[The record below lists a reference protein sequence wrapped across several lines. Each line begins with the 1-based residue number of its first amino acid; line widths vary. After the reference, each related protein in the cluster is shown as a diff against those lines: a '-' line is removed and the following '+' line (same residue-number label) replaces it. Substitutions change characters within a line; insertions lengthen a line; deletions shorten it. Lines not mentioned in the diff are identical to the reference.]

1 MKKFSLVISLFFYSV
16 FGFAQQLLN
25 PEEAVKIALENNFGI
40 QISKKLE
47 LQAENN
53 ASILNSGYLP
63 ALSTAAGANLSKDS
77 QEATFQDGRSQAVDG
92 AETKRYNASV
102 NLNYT
107 LFDGLG
113 RMYTY
118 KSLKEQY
125 ALSSLAVRQ
134 TIEQTLLQL
143 YAAYFDVAQLEERV
157 AIFEQTL
164 ANSKMRLQR
173 AQKRFEFGSTSRL
186 EVLNAKVD
194 ANTDSI
200 NLLQQ
205 IQSLSNA
212 KRNLNLILARDLE
225 EDFSSNPNVRFV
237 SDSVLAAHRSTYT
250 ANNVRLLQAERNQ
263 EISVL
268 QLKAQK
274 SNLLPQLNL
283 TGAYGYSEGVF
294 PATNFLASS
303 NSRGLSAGLSL
314 NWNLFS
320 GGRQQVAI
328 RNAKLA
334 KESQELQELQI
345 QQEVDRDLRNAEGN
359 YRNAKVTYE
368 LQIDNVITAED
379 NYKRSQK
386 RFELGQITSI
396 ELRQAQLNTLATELS
411 RIQAKFTAKLA
422 ELEYLQ
428 HCGALLNV
436 AF

>member
-1 MKKFSLVISLFFYSV
+1 MKKYSIV
-16 FGFAQQLLN
+16 VGLLCYSAFGFAQELLN

-40 QISKKLE
+40 QISKNLE
-47 LQAENN
+47 SQAQNN
-53 ASILNSGYLP
+53 ASVLNSGYLP
-63 ALSTAAGANLSKDS
+63 TLTTTAGANLSKDT
-77 QEATFQDGRSQAVDG
+77 QEATFQDGRNQAVDG

-118 KSLKEQY
+118 KALKEQY

-157 AIFEQTL
+157 QIFEKTL
-164 ANSKMRLQR
+164 ENSKMRLQR

-205 IQSLSNA
+205 IQSLSNS

-225 EDFSSNPNVRFV
+225 ENFSSNPNVRFV
-237 SDSVLAAHRSTYT
+237 SDSVLYVHRSAY
-250 ANNVRLLQAERNQ
+250 ASNNVRLLQAERNQ
-263 EISVL
+263 EISLL
-268 QLKAQK
+268 QLKVQK

-303 NSRGLSAGLSL
+303 NSRGVSAGLSL
-314 NWNLFS
+314 NWNIFS

-359 YRNAKVTYE
+359 YRNARVTYE

-379 NYKRSQK
+379 NYNRSQK

-396 ELRQAQLNTLATELS
+396 ELRQAQLNTLTTELS
-411 RIQAKFTAKLA
+411 RVQAKFTAKLA
-422 ELEYLQ
+422 ELEYLL

>member
-1 MKKFSLVISLFFYSV
+1 MKKFSLVISLLFYSF

-63 ALSTAAGANLSKDS
+63 SLSTAAGANLSKDS

-118 KSLKEQY
+118 KALKEQY

-164 ANSKMRLQR
+164 ANSNMRLQR

-225 EDFSSNPNVRFV
+225 EDFSSNPSVRFV

-303 NSRGLSAGLSL
+303 NSRGLSAGFSL

-396 ELRQAQLNTLATELS
+396 ELRQAQLNTLVTELS

>member
-1 MKKFSLVISLFFYSV
+1 MKKYSLVVSLLCYSA
-16 FGFAQQLLN
+16 FGFAQELLN

-40 QISKKLE
+40 QISKNLE
-47 LQAENN
+47 SQSQNN

-63 ALSTAAGANLSKDS
+63 TLSTSAAANLSKDS

-118 KSLKEQY
+118 KALKEQY

-134 TIEQTLLQL
+134 SIEQTLLQL
-143 YAAYFDVAQLEERV
+143 YAAYFDVAQLDERV
-157 AIFEQTL
+157 RIFEKTL
-164 ANSKMRLQR
+164 ANSKMRLKR

-237 SDSVLAAHRSTYT
+237 SDSVLSVHRFTY
-250 ANNVRLLQAERNQ
+250 ASNNVRLLQAERNQ

-303 NSRGLSAGLSL
+303 NSRGVSAGLSL
-314 NWNLFS
+314 NWNIFS

-345 QQEVDRDLRNAEGN
+345 QQEVERDLRNAEGN
-359 YRNAKVTYE
+359 YRNARMTYE

-379 NYKRSQK
+379 NYNRSQK

>member
-1 MKKFSLVISLFFYSV
+1 MKKYSIV
-16 FGFAQQLLN
+16 VGLLCYSAFGFAQELLN

-40 QISKKLE
+40 QISKNLE
-47 LQAENN
+47 SQAQNN
-53 ASILNSGYLP
+53 ASVLNSGYLP
-63 ALSTAAGANLSKDS
+63 TLTTTAGANLSKDS
-77 QEATFQDGRSQAVDG
+77 QEATFQDGRNQAVDG

-118 KSLKEQY
+118 KALKEQY
-125 ALSSLAVRQ
+125 ALSSLALRQ

-157 AIFEQTL
+157 QIFEKTL
-164 ANSKMRLQR
+164 ENSKMRLLR

-237 SDSVLAAHRSTYT
+237 SDSLLKVHRSAY
-250 ANNVRLLQAERNQ
+250 ASNNVRLLQAERNQ

-303 NSRGLSAGLSL
+303 NSRGVSAGLSL
-314 NWNLFS
+314 NWNIFS

-359 YRNAKVTYE
+359 YRNARVTYE

-379 NYKRSQK
+379 NYNRSQK

-396 ELRQAQLNTLATELS
+396 ELRQAQLNTLTTELS
-411 RIQAKFTAKLA
+411 RVQAKFTAKLA
-422 ELEYLQ
+422 ELEYLL

>member
-1 MKKFSLVISLFFYSV
+1 
-16 FGFAQQLLN
+16 
-25 PEEAVKIALENNFGI
+25 
-40 QISKKLE
+40 
-47 LQAENN
+47 
-53 ASILNSGYLP
+53 
-63 ALSTAAGANLSKDS
+63 
-77 QEATFQDGRSQAVDG
+77 
-92 AETKRYNASV
+92 
-102 NLNYT
+102 
-107 LFDGLG
+107 
-113 RMYTY
+113 
-118 KSLKEQY
+118 
-125 ALSSLAVRQ
+125 
-134 TIEQTLLQL
+134 
-143 YAAYFDVAQLEERV
+143 VAQLEERV

-225 EDFSSNPNVRFV
+225 EDFGSNPNVRFV

-368 LQIDNVITAED
+368 LQIDNVFTAED

>member
-1 MKKFSLVISLFFYSV
+1 MKKYSIV
-16 FGFAQQLLN
+16 VGLLCYSAFGFAQELLN

-40 QISKKLE
+40 QISNNLE
-47 LQAENN
+47 SQAQNN
-53 ASILNSGYLP
+53 ASVLNSGYLP
-63 ALSTAAGANLSKDS
+63 TLTTTAGANLSKDS
-77 QEATFQDGRSQAVDG
+77 QEATFQDGRNQAVDG

-118 KSLKEQY
+118 KALKEQY
-125 ALSSLAVRQ
+125 TLSGLAVRQ

-157 AIFEQTL
+157 QIFEKTL
-164 ANSKMRLQR
+164 ENSKMRLQR

-237 SDSVLAAHRSTYT
+237 SDTVLDVHRSAY
-250 ANNVRLLQAERNQ
+250 ASNNVRLLQAERNQ

-303 NSRGLSAGLSL
+303 NSRGVSAGLSL
-314 NWNLFS
+314 NWNIFS

-359 YRNAKVTYE
+359 YRNARVTYE

-379 NYKRSQK
+379 NYNRSQK

-396 ELRQAQLNTLATELS
+396 ELRQAQLNTLTTELS
-411 RIQAKFTAKLA
+411 RVQSKFTAKLA
-422 ELEYLQ
+422 ELEYLL

>member
-1 MKKFSLVISLFFYSV
+1 MKKYSIV
-16 FGFAQQLLN
+16 VGLLCYSAFGFAQELLN

-40 QISKKLE
+40 QISKNLE
-47 LQAENN
+47 SQAQNN
-53 ASILNSGYLP
+53 ASVLNSGYLP
-63 ALSTAAGANLSKDS
+63 TLTTTAGANLSKDS
-77 QEATFQDGRSQAVDG
+77 QEATFQDGRNQAVDG

-118 KSLKEQY
+118 KALKEQY

-157 AIFEQTL
+157 QIFEKTL
-164 ANSKMRLQR
+164 ENSKMRLLR

-237 SDSVLAAHRSTYT
+237 SDSLLKVHRSAY
-250 ANNVRLLQAERNQ
+250 ASNNVRLLQAERNQ

-303 NSRGLSAGLSL
+303 NSRGVSAGLSL
-314 NWNLFS
+314 NWNIFS

-359 YRNAKVTYE
+359 YRNARVTYE

-379 NYKRSQK
+379 NYNRSQK

-396 ELRQAQLNTLATELS
+396 ELRQAQLNTLTTELS
-411 RIQAKFTAKLA
+411 RVQAKFTAKLA
-422 ELEYLQ
+422 ELEYLL

>member
-1 MKKFSLVISLFFYSV
+1 MKKYSLVVGLLCYSA
-16 FGFAQQLLN
+16 FGFAQELLN

-40 QISKKLE
+40 QISKNLE
-47 LQAENN
+47 SQAQNN
-53 ASILNSGYLP
+53 ASVLNSGYLP
-63 ALSTAAGANLSKDS
+63 TLSTTAGANLSKDS
-77 QEATFQDGRSQAVDG
+77 QEATFQDGRSQTVDG

-118 KSLKEQY
+118 KALKEQY
-125 ALSSLAVRQ
+125 ELSSLAVRQ

-157 AIFEQTL
+157 QIFEKTL
-164 ANSKMRLQR
+164 ENSKMRLLR

-237 SDSVLAAHRSTYT
+237 SDSVLSVHRSAYLS
-250 ANNVRLLQAERNQ
+250 NNVRLLQAERNQ

-274 SNLLPQLNL
+274 SNLLPRLNL

-303 NSRGLSAGLSL
+303 NSRGVSAGLSL
-314 NWNLFS
+314 NWNIFS

-359 YRNAKVTYE
+359 YRNARVTYE

-379 NYKRSQK
+379 NYNRSQK

-411 RIQAKFTAKLA
+411 RVQAKFTAKLA
-422 ELEYLQ
+422 ELEYLL

>member
-1 MKKFSLVISLFFYSV
+1 MKKYSLVVSLLCYSA
-16 FGFAQQLLN
+16 FGFAQELLN

-40 QISKKLE
+40 QISKNLE
-47 LQAENN
+47 SQSQNN

-63 ALSTAAGANLSKDS
+63 TLSTSAAANLSKDS

-118 KSLKEQY
+118 KALKEQY

-143 YAAYFDVAQLEERV
+143 YAAYFDVAQLDERV
-157 AIFEQTL
+157 RIFEKTL
-164 ANSKMRLQR
+164 ANSKMRLKR

-237 SDSVLAAHRSTYT
+237 SDSVLSVHRFTY
-250 ANNVRLLQAERNQ
+250 ASNNVRLLQAERNQ

-303 NSRGLSAGLSL
+303 NSRGVSAGLSL
-314 NWNLFS
+314 NWNIFS

-345 QQEVDRDLRNAEGN
+345 QQEVERDLRNAEGN
-359 YRNAKVTYE
+359 YRNARMTYE

-379 NYKRSQK
+379 NYNRSQK